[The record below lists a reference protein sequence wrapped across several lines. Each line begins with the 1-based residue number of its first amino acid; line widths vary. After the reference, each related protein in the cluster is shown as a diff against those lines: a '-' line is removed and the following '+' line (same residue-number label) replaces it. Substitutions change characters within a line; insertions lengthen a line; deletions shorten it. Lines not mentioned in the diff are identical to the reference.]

1 MKVIRQLTPR
11 VERVFEC
18 NTEVGESP
26 LWDATTGLLYWVDI
40 TEGQVFCG
48 DPVTGKHTHRS
59 ANSPAG
65 SLALCRSGGLL
76 VAAGQRLEQWSRDLA
91 ASEPACV
98 ATMPIRPVPSRFNDG
113 KAGPDGKFW
122 VGSMDPQPARGASGA
137 IHGMA
142 PGQQPVL
149 LAQHLLVPN
158 GIAWSPAGDR
168 MVFSDSGRGAVWSV
182 PFDPVHGPLGMPTPW
197 LDWRVDSMGMPDG
210 AAMDQEGC
218 YWSCGIFAGA
228 IHRFDPSGTHLESYC
243 LPISQPTMCCF
254 GGDDLR
260 TLFVTS
266 MTLRLNAVQRASQP
280 LAGTVI
286 AFRVEVAGAPVGV
299 FE

>member
-1 MKVIRQLTPR
+1 MKVIRHLTPR

-48 DPVTGKHTHRS
+48 DPVTGQYTRRS
-59 ANSPAG
+59 ANGPAG

-197 LDWRVDSMGMPDG
+197 LDWRVDSMARLWTRKAVTGVVASSPAQSIASIRLAPTWRATACPSVSRRC
-210 AAMDQEGC
+210 AA
-218 YWSCGIFAGA
+218 
-228 IHRFDPSGTHLESYC
+228 
-243 LPISQPTMCCF
+243 
-254 GGDDLR
+254 
-260 TLFVTS
+260 
-266 MTLRLNAVQRASQP
+266 
-280 LAGTVI
+280 LAGTTS
-286 AFRVEVAGAPVGV
+286 GHCLSPP
-299 FE
+299 

>member
-1 MKVIRQLTPR
+1 MKVMRRVPPR

-48 DPVTGKHTHRS
+48 DPVTGKYTRRS
-59 ANSPAG
+59 ANGPAG

-76 VAAGQRLEQWSRDLA
+76 VAAGQRLVQWSRDLA

-113 KAGPDGKFW
+113 KAGPDGKLW

-182 PFDPVHGPLGMPTPW
+182 PFDPVHGPLGCRPHGWTGAWILWACPMVQPWTRRAVIGVVASSPAQSIASISLAPT
-197 LDWRVDSMGMPDG
+197 WRATACPSVSPRC
-210 AAMDQEGC
+210 AA
-218 YWSCGIFAGA
+218 S
-228 IHRFDPSGTHLESYC
+228 
-243 LPISQPTMCCF
+243 
-254 GGDDLR
+254 
-260 TLFVTS
+260 
-266 MTLRLNAVQRASQP
+266 
-280 LAGTVI
+280 AGTTS
-286 AFRVEVAGAPVGV
+286 GHCLSPP
-299 FE
+299 